1 MTFLEPPY
9 IKTANST
16 IKTIYNFC
24 CKAFYKSVRVT
35 DRILQY
41 ICISMSCFID
51 LFYLMLLNMRYDLL
65 MGLYT
70 WAGNC
75 LLGKRW
81 STYCKLINS
90 WAVNNL
96 TDQHSQ
102 LMFVCASVHS
112 HYCRQH
118 ILYLHGKMCCLQM
131 MIFSAA

>member
-1 MTFLEPPY
+1 MTFLELPC

-41 ICISMSCFID
+41 ISISMSCFID
-51 LFYLMLLNMRYDLL
+51 LFYLMLLNMR
-65 MGLYT
+65 YT

-96 TDQHSQ
+96 TNKRSQ
-102 LMFVCASVHS
+102 LLFVCASFHS
-112 HYCRQH
+112 YYCRQH
-118 ILYLHGKMCCLQM
+118 IHCLHGKMCCLQM